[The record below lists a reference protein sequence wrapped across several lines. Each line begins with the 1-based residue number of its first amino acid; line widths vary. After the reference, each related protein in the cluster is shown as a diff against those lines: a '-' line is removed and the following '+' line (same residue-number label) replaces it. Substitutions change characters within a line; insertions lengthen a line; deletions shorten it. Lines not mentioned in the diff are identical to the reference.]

1 MILINFKNYKETF
14 GEKSL
19 ELAKLCADLSQKKQI
34 EIIPIVCALD
44 VYKIKKEVGISPYI
58 QSVDGMEMGA
68 KTGYINALKAL
79 EAGASG
85 SLINHSEK
93 RLKSGTI
100 KKMLKVWPKELKSV
114 LCLQSLGQTTSW
126 AKNLKPTMIA
136 YEPSYLIGSSDKSV
150 ATEKPKVIKK
160 ISEFYKDIPILAG
173 AGIKDEEDVK
183 VTLKMG
189 GKGILLASGIIK
201 SSNPKEQLLKL
212 ISGFSDIID

>member
-1 MILINFKNYKETF
+1 MILLNFKNYKETF
-14 GEKSL
+14 GKKSL

-44 VYKIKKEVGISPYI
+44 VYKIKKEIGISPYI
-58 QSVDGMEMGA
+58 QSVDGLEIGA

-79 EAGASG
+79 ESGARG

-93 RLKSGTI
+93 RIKPGTI
-100 KKMLKVWPKELKSV
+100 KKMLKVWPKELESV

-136 YEPSYLIGSSDKSV
+136 YEPSYLIGSKDKSV
-150 ATEKPKVIKK
+150 ATEKPKVIKQ
-160 ISEFYKDIPILAG
+160 IVNCYEDIPVLAG
-173 AGIKDEEDVK
+173 AGIKNKEDVE

-189 GKGILLASGIIK
+189 GKGILLASGVIK
-201 SSNPKEQLLKL
+201 SQDPREQLLKL